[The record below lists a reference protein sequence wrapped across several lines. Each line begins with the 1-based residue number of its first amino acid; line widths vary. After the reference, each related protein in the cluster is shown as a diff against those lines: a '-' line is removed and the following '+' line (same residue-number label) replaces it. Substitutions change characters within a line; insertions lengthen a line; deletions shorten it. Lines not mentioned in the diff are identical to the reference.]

1 MTENGGSDMTEDDV
15 IKAKQSVSALM
26 DDEANDLD
34 VARALR
40 GVADSDDLRAFWR
53 RQQLVRES
61 MQGSAF
67 NTASLDVSDVVKQA
81 IAADTRRYANPLVS
95 MAVAASV
102 TVAVVLGSQQALL
115 LNTQPLDAVTV
126 PGAVVQMP
134 GAGVIQASFEESSVP
149 QLRSVPSTQA
159 SPSIQSDQ
167 YTNRVSYNRVASE
180 RLQSLLSVH
189 YAAAS
194 EASITPFVTRSI
206 APEMAPK

>member
-67 NTASLDVSDVVKQA
+67 NTASLDVTDAVKQA

-115 LNTQPLDAVTV
+115 LNTQPLNAVTA

-149 QLRSVPSTQA
+149 QLRSVLSTQA

-194 EASITPFVTRSI
+194 EAPITPFVTRSI
-206 APEMAPK
+206 APEMAP

>member
-67 NTASLDVSDVVKQA
+67 NTASLDVSDAVKQT

-95 MAVAASV
+95 MAVAAS
-102 TVAVVLGSQQALL
+102 
-115 LNTQPLDAVTV
+115 P
-126 PGAVVQMP
+126 
-134 GAGVIQASFEESSVP
+134 
-149 QLRSVPSTQA
+149 
-159 SPSIQSDQ
+159 
-167 YTNRVSYNRVASE
+167 
-180 RLQSLLSVH
+180 
-189 YAAAS
+189 
-194 EASITPFVTRSI
+194 
-206 APEMAPK
+206 

>member
-1 MTENGGSDMTEDDV
+1 MTENGGSNMTEDDV
-15 IKAKQSVSALM
+15 IKTKQSVSALM

-67 NTASLDVSDVVKQA
+67 NTASIDVTNAVKQA

-115 LNTQPLDAVTV
+115 LNTQPLNAITA

-149 QLRSVPSTQA
+149 QL
-159 SPSIQSDQ
+159 
-167 YTNRVSYNRVASE
+167 
-180 RLQSLLSVH
+180 LSLIH
-189 YAAAS
+189 
-194 EASITPFVTRSI
+194 I
-206 APEMAPK
+206 

>member
-1 MTENGGSDMTEDDV
+1 MTEDDV

-67 NTASLDVSDVVKQA
+67 NTASLDVSDAVKQA
-81 IAADTRRYANPLVS
+81 IAVDTRRYANPLVS

-115 LNTQPLDAVTV
+115 LNTQPLNAVTA

-134 GAGVIQASFEESSVP
+134 GAGVIQASFEESSVA

-194 EASITPFVTRSI
+194 EAPITPFVTRSI
-206 APEMAPK
+206 APEMAP

>member
-67 NTASLDVSDVVKQA
+67 NTASLDVSDAVKQA

-115 LNTQPLDAVTV
+115 LNTQPLNAVTA

-149 QLRSVPSTQA
+149 QLRSVLSTQA

-194 EASITPFVTRSI
+194 EAPITPFVTRSI
-206 APEMAPK
+206 APEMAP

>member
-67 NTASLDVSDVVKQA
+67 NTGSLDVSDAVKQA
-81 IAADTRRYANPLVS
+81 IAVDTRRYANPLVS

-115 LNTQPLDAVTV
+115 LNTQPLNAVTA

-149 QLRSVPSTQA
+149 QLRSVLSTQA

-194 EASITPFVTRSI
+194 EAPITPFVTRSI
-206 APEMAPK
+206 APEMAP